1 MLEDRKP
8 GINLPTKLFLKNEK
22 ISDIDEESVSDLGE
36 SDTFLPTTSNYT
48 LSSSASM
55 NPQTGCLCRVIKK
68 GSWVFNIV
76 LPLVVVFVLL
86 AVAYFCRD
94 YARLLLMWIERQN
107 PWMVFAIFMLMFTL
121 VSFPV
126 TVGYLVLMIS
136 SGYLFGFLKG
146 LLTVILGA
154 NLGIFIAHTT
164 ITKLRTKIPI
174 HRLIK
179 NEIGHAILRVISGNK
194 AFKVV
199 LFTRLTP
206 IPFGIQNTIFGVSS
220 ISPRT
225 YHTATFLGLLPAQI
239 INVYLGSTLRS
250 MHEVLNNH
258 SSSAVTGYISLGVE
272 VIFGIG
278 LMLWVIQKARSE
290 LAQALLSDVGP
301 DDKNVDINV

>member
-55 NPQTGCLCRVIKK
+55 KPKTGCLCRVIKK

-107 PWMVFAIFMLMFTL
+107 PWMVFAIFILMFTL

-146 LLTVILGA
+146 LLTV
-154 NLGIFIAHTT
+154 
-164 ITKLRTKIPI
+164 
-174 HRLIK
+174 
-179 NEIGHAILRVISGNK
+179 
-194 AFKVV
+194 
-199 LFTRLTP
+199 
-206 IPFGIQNTIFGVSS
+206 
-220 ISPRT
+220 
-225 YHTATFLGLLPAQI
+225 
-239 INVYLGSTLRS
+239 
-250 MHEVLNNH
+250 
-258 SSSAVTGYISLGVE
+258 
-272 VIFGIG
+272 
-278 LMLWVIQKARSE
+278 
-290 LAQALLSDVGP
+290 
-301 DDKNVDINV
+301 